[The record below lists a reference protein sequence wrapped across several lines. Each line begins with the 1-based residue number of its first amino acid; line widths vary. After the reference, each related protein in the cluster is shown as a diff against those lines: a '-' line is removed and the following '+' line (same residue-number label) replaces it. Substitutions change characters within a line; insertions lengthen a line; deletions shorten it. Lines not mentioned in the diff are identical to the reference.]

1 MSPGT
6 LVAVCRSDRT
16 GVPKRPLHEGVLR
29 RGHGLEG
36 DAHAGSWHRQVS
48 LLHADD
54 IAEMERLGLDLE
66 PGDFGENLVI
76 AGVDLGGLGVGSI
89 VAVGGAELRVT
100 QIGKACHDR
109 CAIYEAAG
117 DCIMP
122 RKGLFA
128 EVVRSGR
135 VAPGCE
141 VRVVE
146 VRPRA
151 ATADDR
157 MHVHGTPS

>member
-16 GVPKRPLHEGVLR
+16 GVPKRPLAAGVLR

-36 DAHAGSWHRQVS
+36 DAHAGPWHRQVS
-48 LLHADD
+48 LLDADD
-54 IAEMERLGLDLE
+54 IAEMTRLGLDLE
-66 PGDFGENLVI
+66 PGDFGENLVV
-76 AGVDLGGLGVGSI
+76 AGVDLAGLGVGSV
-89 VAVGGAELRVT
+89 VAVGGAVLRVT
-100 QIGKACHDR
+100 QIGKECHDR

-128 EVVRSGR
+128 EVIRGGR
-135 VAPGCE
+135 VEPGCE

-146 VRPRA
+146 TRQRVADGVERIRA
-151 ATADDR
+151 
-157 MHVHGTPS
+157 HGTLS